1 MITMMMNGLVIM
13 TKPSEGLYFWLGDQ
27 GELFDLSPEE
37 FEKRQREWKGPR
49 PSNYIEGLSD

>member
-1 MITMMMNGLVIM
+1 M